1 MVVVLELSTTSSG
14 VGNDQI
20 KVVLGKGLSVGFC
33 QFSCSDAISAVNMQ
47 CPTATLLFR
56 NNDVVA
62 DGTQQT
68 HSRFV
73 HRSLGDIHYTSGEEP
88 YPT

>member
-1 MVVVLELSTTSSG
+1 MVIVLELSTTSSG

-20 KVVLGKGLSVGFC
+20 KVVLGEGLTVGFC

-47 CPTATLLFR
+47 CPAATLLFR

-62 DGTQQT
+62 MARSKRTVDSCTAASETSITHPVKSPTQ
-68 HSRFV
+68 
-73 HRSLGDIHYTSGEEP
+73 
-88 YPT
+88 